1 MRVGEANM
9 VDPITAFGA
18 ATAAFSAIKKGFEIG
33 RDVESM
39 YGDIGRWM
47 TSCETVTKEAARAKK
62 SGMSVEE
69 EALEVFAHKKKI
81 AAMEQEL
88 RTFVNMNHGPDA
100 WNEVLRI
107 QAEIRK
113 KRKEAIALA
122 KKKQEEMIM
131 WIMIGVGSLCSLWVV
146 FYVIWKAM
154 GQ

>member
-1 MRVGEANM
+1 M

-47 TSCETVTKEAARAKK
+47 TSCETVNKEAAKAKK

-69 EALEVFAHKKKI
+69 EALEVFAQKKKI
-81 AAMEQEL
+81 QAMEQEL
-88 RTFVNMNHGPDA
+88 RTFVNMSHGPDA

-113 KRKEAIALA
+113 KRKEAILAA
-122 KKKQEEMIM
+122 KKKQEQMIM
-131 WIMIGVGSLCSLWVV
+131 WTLVGIGVLCSLWVV

-154 GQ
+154 GN

>member
-1 MRVGEANM
+1 M
-9 VDPITAFGA
+9 VDPISAFGM
-18 ATAAFSAIKKGFEIG
+18 ATAAFNAIKKGFEVG

-47 TSCETVTKEAARAKK
+47 TSCETVNKEAKKAKT

-81 AAMEQEL
+81 QAMEQEL
-88 RTFVNMNHGPDA
+88 RTFVNMSHGPNA

-113 KRKEAIALA
+113 KRKEAILAA

-131 WIMIGVGSLCSLWVV
+131 WTMIGVGTLCSLWVV

-154 GQ
+154 GN

>member
-1 MRVGEANM
+1 M
-9 VDPITAFGA
+9 VDPISAFGM
-18 ATAAFSAIKKGFEIG
+18 ATAAFNAIKKGFEVG

-47 TSCETVTKEAARAKK
+47 TSCETVNKEAKKART

-69 EALEVFAHKKKI
+69 EALEIFAHKKKI
-81 AAMEQEL
+81 QAMEQEL
-88 RTFVNMNHGPDA
+88 RTFVNMSHGPNA

-113 KRKEAIALA
+113 KRKEAILAA

-131 WIMIGVGSLCSLWVV
+131 WTMVGVGSLCSLWVV

-154 GQ
+154 GN

>member
-47 TSCETVTKEAARAKK
+47 TSCETVNKEAAKAGKW
-62 SGMSVEE
+62 GMRVED

-88 RTFVNMNHGPDA
+88 RTFVNLSHGPNA

-107 QAEIRK
+107 QADIRK
-113 KRKEAIALA
+113 KRKEAILLA
-122 KKKQEEMIM
+122 KRKQEEMIM
-131 WIMIGVGSLCSLWVV
+131 WVMIGIGALCSLWVV

-154 GQ
+154 GS

>member
-1 MRVGEANM
+1 M

-47 TSCETVTKEAARAKK
+47 TSCETVNKEAAKAKK

-88 RTFVNMNHGPDA
+88 RTFVNLSHGPNA

-113 KRKEAIALA
+113 KRKEAILLA
-122 KKKQEEMIM
+122 KRKQEEMIM
-131 WIMIGVGSLCSLWVV
+131 WVMIGIGALCSLWVV

-154 GQ
+154 VS

>member
-1 MRVGEANM
+1 M
-9 VDPITAFGA
+9 VDPISAFGM
-18 ATAAFSAIKKGFEIG
+18 ATAAFNAIKKGFEVG

-47 TSCETVTKEAARAKK
+47 TSCETVNKEAKKAKT

-69 EALEVFAHKKKI
+69 EALEIFAHKKKI
-81 AAMEQEL
+81 QAMEQEL
-88 RTFVNMNHGPDA
+88 RTFVNMSHGPNA

-113 KRKEAIALA
+113 KRKEAILAA

-131 WIMIGVGSLCSLWVV
+131 WTMIGVGSLCSLWVV

-154 GQ
+154 GN

>member
-1 MRVGEANM
+1 M
-9 VDPITAFGA
+9 VDPISAFGM
-18 ATAAFSAIKKGFEIG
+18 ATAAFNAIKKGFEVG

-47 TSCETVTKEAARAKK
+47 TSCETVNKEAKKAKT

-69 EALEVFAHKKKI
+69 EALEIFAHKKKI
-81 AAMEQEL
+81 QAMEQEL
-88 RTFVNMNHGPDA
+88 RTFVNMSHGPNA

-113 KRKEAIALA
+113 KRKEAILAA

-131 WIMIGVGSLCSLWVV
+131 WTMVGVGSLCSLWVV

-154 GQ
+154 GN